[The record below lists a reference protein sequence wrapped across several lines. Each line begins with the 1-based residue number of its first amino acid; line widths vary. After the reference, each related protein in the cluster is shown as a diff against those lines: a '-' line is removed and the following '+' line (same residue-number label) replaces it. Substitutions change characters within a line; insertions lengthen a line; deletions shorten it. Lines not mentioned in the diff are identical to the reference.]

1 MTTAGVDS
9 SWYEMLPGLIIAM
22 IGTGMF
28 NPAVIA
34 VALGSVPENQSGLAA
49 GVNDTFRQAGIAVGV
64 AALGAMIPTA
74 ALSTGDFAGYVG
86 GLQNALVVG
95 AAVAGIGAIAAAYL
109 IRPARKAQRLSAT
122 PVAVEAGC

>member
-1 MTTAGVDS
+1 
-9 SWYEMLPGLIIAM
+9 LILAM

-34 VALGSVPENQSGLAA
+34 VALGSVPESQSGLAA

-74 ALSTGDFAGYVG
+74 ALSSGDFGAYVN
-86 GLQNALVVG
+86 GLQHALLVG
-95 AAVAGIGAIAAAYL
+95 AAVAGIGALAAAYL
-109 IRPARKAQRLSAT
+109 IRPSLRSRRESTSAI
-122 PVAVEAGC
+122 AVEAA